1 MNIINK
7 FKSAYLQKLI
17 QGHFA
22 NNQINEL
29 HSLIS
34 KEISNPYI
42 VEPLKSIL
50 QNNIEDLEQSKLFK
64 NNIYWVNSFDL
75 DDTIYINRFLEFYFT
90 KKNLNISPISNYP
103 MRLSKIFHH
112 LFQNKEK
119 LDFVDLI
126 NNSYLY
132 QYLIS
137 LEQSNNTIFINS
149 ASAFFSSNQHSFTH
163 HQLTSSYIYVVR
175 NPLSLYTKY
184 FSEYNDHQAVL
195 NSLFN
200 FDGKPKEY
208 HFEINK
214 KNIVIEENSQSW
226 PVNVNSWIDS
236 NVMNTFRGLVVKI
249 EELSE
254 KPDEILADIISHLSL
269 SIPNLILDY
278 QTIIEF
284 LDSNPIINIP
294 VPFELSN
301 HQKKIILRE
310 IEQFKSI
317 ETLYYSI

>member
-22 NNQINEL
+22 NNEINEL
-29 HSLIS
+29 HSLIA

-42 VEPLKSIL
+42 VEPLKSII
-50 QNNIEDLEQSKLFK
+50 QNNIEGLEQSKLFK

-75 DDTIYINRFLEFYFT
+75 DDTIYINQFLEFYFA

-103 MRLSKIFHH
+103 MRLSKIFYH
-112 LFQNKEK
+112 LFQNKKK
-119 LDFVDLI
+119 LDFIDLI

-149 ASAFFSSNQHSFTH
+149 ASAFFSSNQNSFTH
-163 HQLTSSYIYVVR
+163 HQLTSSYIYLVR

-184 FSEYNDHQAVL
+184 FSKYNDHQAVL
-195 NSLFN
+195 NTLFN
-200 FDGKPKEY
+200 FDGMPKGHHY
-208 HFEINK
+208 EINK

-226 PVNVNSWIDS
+226 SVNVNSWIDS
-236 NVMNTFRGLVVKI
+236 NVMNTFRGIVIKI
-249 EELSE
+249 EELIE

-269 SIPNLILDY
+269 SLPNLSLDY
-278 QTIIEF
+278 QIIIEF
-284 LDSNPIINIP
+284 LDNNPISNNL
-294 VPFELSN
+294 VPFKISN
-301 HQKKIILRE
+301 KQKKIILRE
-310 IEQFKSI
+310 MAQFKSI
-317 ETLYYSI
+317 ETLHYEI

>member
-17 QGHFA
+17 QGYFA
-22 NNQINEL
+22 NNEINEL

-50 QNNIEDLEQSKLFK
+50 QNNIEDLEQSELFK

-75 DDTIYINRFLEFYFT
+75 DDTIYINQFLEFYFT
-90 KKNLNISPISNYP
+90 KKNLNISTISNYP
-103 MRLSKIFHH
+103 MRLSNIFHH

-119 LDFVDLI
+119 LDFVDLV

-149 ASAFFSSNQHSFTH
+149 ASAFFSSNQNSFTH

-208 HFEINK
+208 HYEINK
-214 KNIVIEENSQSW
+214 KNFVIEENSQSW

-236 NVMNTFRGLVVKI
+236 NVMNTFRGLVIKI

-269 SIPNLILDY
+269 SMPNLILDY

-284 LDSNPIINIP
+284 INNNPIINNP

-317 ETLYYSI
+317 ETLHYEI